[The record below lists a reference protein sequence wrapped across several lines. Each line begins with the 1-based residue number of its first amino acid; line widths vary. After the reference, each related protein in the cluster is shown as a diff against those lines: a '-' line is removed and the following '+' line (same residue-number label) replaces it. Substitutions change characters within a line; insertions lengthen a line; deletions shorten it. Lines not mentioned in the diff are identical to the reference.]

1 MTLIETINN
10 AHARLA
16 AVSIPD
22 ARRDAELL
30 LCHSLG
36 RNRAWLITHFQVALD
51 EGIRRIF
58 EGAVQ
63 RRSERE
69 PLQYII
75 GRQEFWG
82 LDFTV
87 TPEVLI
93 PRPETELIIESA
105 LRIGGGKD
113 ASLTIADLCTGSGCL
128 AISLAKEREQAQL
141 FATDISATALVV
153 AMENARNHEVS
164 ARIRFL
170 EGDLFE
176 PLGELDLRGRI
187 DIIVSNPPYIPSGD
201 LGALQPEVRDYEPG
215 MALIAGPDGTEIQK
229 RIINEAPEFMKKN
242 GALILEMGLGQ
253 AAALAAFFKENGKY
267 RAPEILNDL
276 AGIERV
282 IVARK
287 A

>member
-1 MTLIETINN
+1 
-10 AHARLA
+10 LA
-16 AVSIPD
+16 AVNVPN

-36 RNRAWLITHFQVALD
+36 RNRAWLITHFQDALD
-51 EGIRRIF
+51 EGNRKIF
-58 EGAVQ
+58 EGAVH
-63 RRSERE
+63 RRAERE

-93 PRPETELIIESA
+93 PRPETELIIEAA
-105 LRIGGGKD
+105 LRIGGEKGTL
-113 ASLTIADLCTGSGCL
+113 LTIADLCTGSGCI
-128 AISLAKEREQAQL
+128 AISLARERERAQL
-141 FATDISATALVV
+141 FATDISAKALVV
-153 AMENARNHEVS
+153 ARENARSHAVS
-164 ARIRFL
+164 ARIRFF
-170 EGDLFE
+170 EGDLFA
-176 PLGELDLRGRI
+176 PLGELDIRGRI

-215 MALIAGPDGTEIQK
+215 MALIAGPEGTEIQK
-229 RIINEAPEFMKKN
+229 RIINEAPEFLKKD

-253 AAALAAFFKENGKY
+253 AAALAAIFKENGKY

-282 IVARK
+282 VVACTR
-287 A
+287 